1 MRECCH
7 RHFDIDISK
16 NISNYES
23 LPLVFC
29 QSIAIK
35 VNVVPQSLYG
45 HREHV
50 VTRGQGHVT
59 QDRAHVVI
67 DVVHFLL
74 ISVHDLVSIE
84 DHVPTKETREAS
96 RKSNTEETIKCLG
109 KKI

>member
-1 MRECCH
+1 M
-7 RHFDIDISK
+7 
-16 NISNYES
+16 
-23 LPLVFC
+23 
-29 QSIAIK
+29 
-35 VNVVPQSLYG
+35 
-45 HREHV
+45 

-109 KKI
+109 KTNLKIGLDILDIIRYFKCHH